1 VYSVAQQKPAAN
13 LKLFSASPIQQG
25 MANNK
30 KTKTV
35 IPSLSFNL
43 KDKPHQVSEITL
55 HYGSL
60 EDQKKDRV
68 LKMTFS
74 VEVED
79 VPKAVSHI
87 KCTYPLHSCF
97 EMLKKQGHAPMV
109 AYMEKVLDDIGDVEM
124 KEVEMLRVLSEEGF
138 QFDAFIEG
146 VIFSVDFYFENVQL
160 EEGEEWEGKAATS

>member
-1 VYSVAQQKPAAN
+1 
-13 LKLFSASPIQQG
+13 
-25 MANNK
+25 MAKNK
-30 KTKTV
+30 KTKTI

-43 KDKPHQVSEITL
+43 KNKPHQVSEITL

-60 EDQKKDRV
+60 EDQEKDQV

-79 VPKAVSHI
+79 VPQAVSHI
-87 KCTYPLHSCF
+87 KCTFPFHACF
-97 EMLKKQGHAPMV
+97 EVLKERGHAPMA

-124 KEVEMLRVLSEEGF
+124 KEVEMLQVLSEEGF

-146 VIFSVDFYFENVQL
+146 VIFSMDFHFENVPL
-160 EEGEEWEGKAATS
+160 EEGEDWGG

>member
-1 VYSVAQQKPAAN
+1 
-13 LKLFSASPIQQG
+13 

-30 KTKTV
+30 KIKTV

-60 EDQKKDRV
+60 EDHKKDQV

-74 VEVED
+74 VKVED
-79 VPKAVSHI
+79 VPQAVSHI
-87 KCTYPLHSCF
+87 KCTFPLHACF
-97 EMLKKQGHAPMV
+97 EVLKEQGHAPMA
-109 AYMEKVLDDIGDVEM
+109 AYMEKVLHDIGDVEM

-146 VIFSVDFYFENVQL
+146 VIFSLKFQFVDVVL
-160 EEGEEWEGKAATS
+160 EEGEEWELPPVSDHHQSQKQGEQD